1 VQEKTQVRHAR
12 QWRLGLAGLSALAIL
27 AVGTVLGLLGWT
39 VPARAS
45 IQTTVAVHQGNREV
59 EVFFSKRP
67 ESDADFSA
75 VYPVTRTSPDAG
87 VATAA
92 LRALIAG
99 PTPAEASAGYFSEI
113 GGMLA
118 GPSDC
123 GADFTIRIEDGVAT
137 VRFCRP
143 VSSAGIGQDAR
154 VQSALQATLLQFST
168 IEQVRLLSREGN
180 CLFDMS
186 GENRCLNAR

>member
-1 VQEKTQVRHAR
+1 MREKTQVPHA
-12 QWRLGLAGLSALAIL
+12 WRWRFRLVALSGLAIL
-27 AVGTVLGLLGWT
+27 AVGAVLGLLGWT
-39 VPARAS
+39 MPARAS
-45 IQTTVAVHQGNREV
+45 IQTTAVARHGGREV
-59 EVFFSKRP
+59 QVFFSKRP

-75 VYPVTRTSPDAG
+75 VYPVTRISPDAG

-99 PTPAEASAGYFSEI
+99 PTPAEAGEGYFSEI
-113 GGMLA
+113 GAMLV

-123 GADFTIRIEDGVAT
+123 GADFTIRIEGGVAT

-143 VSSAGIGQDAR
+143 VTSAGIGQDAR
-154 VQSALQATLLQFST
+154 AQSALKATLLQFPT
-168 IEQVRLLSREGN
+168 VQRVRLLTPEGD

>member
-1 VQEKTQVRHAR
+1 VQNV
-12 QWRLGLAGLSALAIL
+12 WRWRPGPVGLALL
-27 AVGTVLGLLGWT
+27 AVGAALGLLVWT
-39 VPARAS
+39 APA
-45 IQTTVAVHQGNREV
+45 VAVMQSPAVAHQGGREV
-59 EVFFSKRP
+59 QVFFSKRP

-75 VYPVTRTSPDAG
+75 VYPVTRVSPDTG

-92 LRALIAG
+92 LRKLIAG
-99 PTPAEASAGYFSEI
+99 PTPSEAGAGYFSEI
-113 GGMLA
+113 GAMLT

-137 VRFCRP
+137 IRFCRL

-154 VQSALQATLLQFST
+154 AQSALTATLLQFST
-168 IEQVRLLSREGN
+168 VQQVRLLTSNGT

-186 GENRCLNAR
+186 GENRCLSAR

>member
-1 VQEKTQVRHAR
+1 LV
-12 QWRLGLAGLSALAIL
+12 GLSALAML
-27 AVGTVLGLLGWT
+27 VVGAVLGLLGWT
-39 VPARAS
+39 MPAQAS
-45 IQTTVAVHQGNREV
+45 IQTGAVARHGGREV
-59 EVFFSKRP
+59 QVFFSKRL

-75 VYPVTRTSPDAG
+75 VYPVTRISPDAS

-92 LRALIAG
+92 LRASIAG

-113 GGMLA
+113 GGMLV

-137 VRFCRP
+137 VRFCRQ

-154 VQSALQATLLQFST
+154 AQSALKATLLQFPT
-168 IEQVRLLSREGN
+168 IREVRLLTREGD